1 MAKFLAVKDDRG
13 KEVYVNATLVRVVRP
28 DGESGAWIDFDEK
41 HSIRTPSP
49 ASLIVRDLEKA
60 V

>member
-1 MAKFLAVKDDRG
+1 MAKFLAFKDERG
-13 KEVYVNATLVRVVRP
+13 KEVYVNAALVRAVRTE
-28 DGESGAWIDFDEK
+28 GESGAWIDFDGQ

-49 ASLIVRDLEKA
+49 ANLVVRELAAA

>member
-1 MAKFLAVKDDRG
+1 MAKFLAFKDEVG
-13 KEVYVNATLVRVVRP
+13 KEVYVNAALVRAARS
-28 DGESGAWIDFDEK
+28 DGETGAWIDFDGN

-49 ASLIVRDLEKA
+49 ANAVVRELEKA